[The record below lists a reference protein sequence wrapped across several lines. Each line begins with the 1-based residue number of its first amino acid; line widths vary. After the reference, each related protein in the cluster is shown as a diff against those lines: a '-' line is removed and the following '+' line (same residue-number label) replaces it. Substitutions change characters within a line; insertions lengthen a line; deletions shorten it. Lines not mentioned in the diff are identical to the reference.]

1 MYSLIEDEEFL
12 KTYDNFSNKGSKKTL
27 IANPSTK
34 KKTVLKTKIK
44 THGNEVTH
52 FHDKEMAKVGS
63 TYSCLMVR

>member
-1 MYSLIEDEEFL
+1 M
-12 KTYDNFSNKGSKKTL
+12 

-63 TYSCLMVR
+63 TYSCLMVRWIDFVFKKDKNCY